1 MERVLVSSRYGRGLH
16 VPALEFI
23 QTRLAK
29 SMSTIFDLHW
39 ITKSE
44 LADRTFVFLGQGNNE
59 LRFKSPGVAVN
70 TVSHNYQLRRL
81 RKPGRL
87 GIIWINTLLYSAWLD
102 ILLQANSL
110 LPWRRDV
117 TRILSATWIICVQLV
132 PALTSCRYGNVN
144 WSGENGISY
153 RNN

>member
-44 LADRTFVFLGQGNNE
+44 LADRTFVFLGQWNNE

-110 LPWRRDV
+110 LPWRCDV
-117 TRILSATWIICVQLV
+117 SDLDYMCAAGSRAHQLSLWERQLEWRKWNK
-132 PALTSCRYGNVN
+132 LS
-144 WSGENGISY
+144 E
-153 RNN
+153 